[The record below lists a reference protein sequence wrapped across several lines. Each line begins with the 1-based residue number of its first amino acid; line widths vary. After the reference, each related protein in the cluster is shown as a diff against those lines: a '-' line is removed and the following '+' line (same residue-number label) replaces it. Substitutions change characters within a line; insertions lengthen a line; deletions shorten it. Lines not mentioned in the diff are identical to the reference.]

1 VKKLS
6 SLMVAFFVA
15 SIGNLIIVPRGYGD
29 TLMASKAD
37 GSVNSNT
44 VVNTA
49 HWAADVGRETTD
61 RAYIIPFQLPTLGV
75 GNGFT
80 AADLRLHLYANSAS
94 GFNADVYG
102 LTRIS
107 ASSNILASDF
117 FIGASDETATLI
129 QDDFFTPSSSTDP
142 TNTDATGDANLAAW
156 LNVQYDGGANA
167 GQYVFLRVNVD
178 ALPSGNSKYYV
189 LTADAGLATEYP
201 LLTYTAAPY
210 TPPPPREIALI
221 GLAGNEIT
229 NGDNS
234 PSTLD
239 GTDFGSLDL
248 HDDAISHTFTITNS
262 GGIALALDGSPRVA
276 VTGAQASDFTVTAQP
291 TFWVASNSVTTFTVQ
306 FLPLASGI
314 RQATISISNT
324 DADENPFTFT
334 VQGTGIFDLAA
345 YPFRLPVQFKGYGR
359 TEGLTNFPALVV
371 LGSAVTNFTY
381 ASFLDAAG
389 GDLRFLD
396 GSQTVLLKH
405 EIETWNTNGASYVW
419 VRIPELVG
427 TNTTIW
433 AVWGNPA
440 QTTAPAYTMD
450 GSTWSESYVG
460 VWHLGETSGTFND
473 SVADNDGTLFDDNGS
488 SVMGTNSLI
497 GAGILLVGG
506 EADIIQIANEANF
519 KLSANLS
526 IMVWAKGLSGSAWA
540 PWVSKNGEGSGY
552 ALRRRGAGSPA
563 APDWCTRG
571 ASNGEMNGPTITST
585 NWHFM
590 AGTLGSGSVKT
601 KRLFIDGDVAVESTN
616 VTGSIIDNA
625 EHLMIG
631 ARTNPAAYWGGIIDE
646 VRISSVARST
656 NWVWAEFQN
665 SGSNSVFN
673 GYGAVQGGPEM
684 AVLGTNLGEIAAG
697 SVSPSTALGT
707 DFGPLTLA
715 NGSWADRTFT
725 LTNAGNVTLALEV
738 SPFLTLNGAAA
749 SDFSLLAGPSRTNLT
764 PGQTATFTVRFQPSR
779 TGTRTA
785 QASLSHNDV
794 DENPYTFTLAGTGV
808 FDPGIYASSLPVQFC
823 GYNRDETLTNFPAL
837 VVLNTNITGFSYSQ
851 FLSETGGDLRFS
863 DGAQANL
870 LNFEIE
876 SWNTNGSSYVWVQ
889 VPALAGT
896 NTSIYAY
903 WGNAQATTLPDYASN
918 GATWSERFA
927 GVWHLAETSGN
938 SMDSTT
944 NGLTGYPSND
954 VNQTANGQI
963 NGADDFG
970 GTASRTFIGSPAVL
984 NNLTNNFTAS
994 AWIRP
999 DGVGANQV
1007 IFGSSWEGLHSWSMR
1022 LAGANLALERLP
1034 GGALTPGV
1042 AVTAG
1047 QWAAVTI
1054 TYDAANYA
1062 NFFINGVHV
1071 GTVTGTTAAAVATQ
1085 PWSIGA
1091 NTGDRFNGIID
1102 EVQVSQIARSSNW
1115 IWAAYQNTRTNGAFT
1130 CFGEVSGGE
1139 MPSNDNDGDG
1149 LPNDWEI
1156 LYGLDPNSS
1165 NAPTSN
1171 ADQDWMT
1178 DYEEY
1183 VADTSPINTNSV
1195 FPLLTRS
1202 NTSPGILNLMINPT
1216 STGRLYGIRATT
1228 NLMQNPQLWPLFSAE
1243 QPGNGAALGFTIT
1256 NDVMGRSYRTGVRL
1270 P

>member
-1 VKKLS
+1 MKKLNL
-6 SLMVAFFVA
+6 LMAAFFVA
-15 SIGNLIIVPRGYGD
+15 SVGNLILVPSGYGD
-29 TLMASKAD
+29 NLTANAAD
-37 GSVNSNT
+37 GTINAISVLDTNNWNAQAGQL
-44 VVNTA
+44 V
-49 HWAADVGRETTD
+49 TD
-61 RAYIIPFQLPTLGV
+61 QAFIIPFQLPTLG
-75 GNGFT
+75 GGDGFLAT
-80 AADLRLHLYANSAS
+80 TLRVMLYLRNVTT
-94 GFNADVYG
+94 FNVDVYG
-102 LTRIS
+102 LSRVS
-107 ASSNILASDF
+107 ASPSIQPSDF
-117 FIGASDETATLI
+117 FIGASDGTATLI
-129 QDDFFTPSSSTDP
+129 QEDILTPTSPTMTETFTDG
-142 TNTDATGDANLAAW
+142 TGDANLAAW
-156 LNVQYDGGANA
+156 LNTRYAGGANA
-167 GQYVFLRVNVD
+167 GQYVFIRLSADLN
-178 ALPSGNSKYYV
+178 PSGDNRYDI
-189 LTADAGLATEYP
+189 LTQNAGGATEKP
-201 LLTYTAAPY
+201 LITYTAGPY
-210 TPPPPREIALI
+210 TPPDVSVL
-221 GLAGNEIT
+221 GLSNLVIT
-229 NGDNS
+229 NGDVE
-234 PSTLD
+234 PTPLD
-239 GTDFGSLDL
+239 DTDFGLLDL
-248 HDDAISHTFTITNS
+248 NQGGISHTFTITNS
-262 GGIALALDGSPRVA
+262 STTTLHLNGSPRVM
-276 VTGAQASDFTVTAQP
+276 VSGPQADDFMVTAQP
-291 TFWVASNSVTTFTVQ
+291 ASPVAGGETTTFDLLFTPSATG
-306 FLPLASGI
+306 L
-314 RQATISISNT
+314 RQATLSIAS
-324 DADENPFTFT
+324 DDGDENPYTFT
-334 VQGTGIFDLAA
+334 VQGTGTFDLDA
-345 YPFRLPVQFKGYGR
+345 YPFRMPVQFNGYGR
-359 TEGLTNFPALVV
+359 DEGLTNFPALVV

-419 VRIPELVG
+419 VRVPELVG

-440 QTTAPAYTMD
+440 QTTAPAYTTD

-473 SVADNDGTLFDDNGS
+473 SVADNDGTLLDDNAS

-497 GAGILLVGG
+497 GTGIRLVGG
-506 EADIIQIANEANF
+506 EADIIEIANEANF

-526 IMVWAKGLSGSAWA
+526 VMVWAKGLSGSAWA

-552 ALRRRGAGSPA
+552 ALRRRGAGTPA
-563 APDWCTRG
+563 EPDWCTRG
-571 ASNGEMNGPTITST
+571 AGGEMPGGSTIAST
-585 NWHFM
+585 NWNFI

-601 KRLFIDGDVAVESTN
+601 KRLFINGTVAVESTN

-625 EHLMIG
+625 EPLMIG

-697 SVSPSTALGT
+697 SGSPSSALGT
-707 DFGPLTLA
+707 DFGPVTLG

-738 SPFLTLNGAAA
+738 SPFLTVSGAAA
-749 SDFSLLAGPSRTNLT
+749 AEYSLLVGPSRTNLT
-764 PGQTATFTVRFQPSR
+764 PGQTATFTVRFQPSL

-785 QASLSHNDV
+785 LLSMNHNDV
-794 DENPYTFTLAGTGV
+794 DENPYTFTIAGTGV
-808 FDPGIYASSLPVQFC
+808 FDPEIYASSLPVQFC

-837 VVLNTNITGFSYSQ
+837 VVLSTNITGFSYSQ

-863 DGAQANL
+863 DGAQVSL

-876 SWNTNGSSYVWVQ
+876 SWDTNGSSYVWVQ
-889 VPALAGT
+889 LPALTGT

-903 WGNAQATTLPDYASN
+903 WGNASATTLPAYATN

-927 GVWHLAETSGN
+927 GVWHLAETSGD
-938 SMDSTT
+938 SRDSTA

-954 VNQTANGQI
+954 VNQAVNGQV

-999 DGVGANQV
+999 DGVGAPNQV

-1022 LAGANLALERLP
+1022 LAGANLAIERLP
-1034 GGALTPGV
+1034 GGPLTPGV

-1054 TYDAANYA
+1054 TYDAANFA

-1115 IWAAYQNTRTNGAFT
+1115 IWAAYQNTRTDGSFT

-1139 MPSNDNDGDG
+1139 GPSNDNDGDG

-1156 LYGLDPNSS
+1156 LYGLDS
-1165 NAPTSN
+1165 NASNTPTAN
-1171 ADQDWMT
+1171 ADGDWMT
-1178 DYEEY
+1178 DLEEY

-1195 FPLLTRS
+1195 FPLITRS
-1202 NTSPGILNLMINPT
+1202 NTPPSVLILVINPT
-1216 STGRLYGIRATT
+1216 STGRVYGIHANT
-1228 NLMQNPQLWPLFSAE
+1228 NLMQNPQSWVLFSAE
-1243 QPGNGAALGFTIT
+1243 QPGNGSALGFTIT
-1256 NDVMGRSYRTGVRL
+1256 NEVSGRNYRTGVRL